1 MKGILKGVVGAPVTP
16 FFADGNVD
24 YETFRKQ
31 IRFLAES
38 GVAAIAHPMHI
49 GESLSLTE
57 AERKRLA
64 EVLVEAAEGRV
75 PTFVHVS
82 SPGTRLSADLAAH
95 AGKAGST
102 GIVLLPPYIWQPES
116 RETVNHFV
124 TVAKAHGGK
133 LIAYNNHGHTGV
145 HLTVPMCRELLEKIP
160 GLVGLKDASF
170 HMETFTDF
178 CQLAADADQ
187 PLAIYTGI
195 EHLLTSMPV
204 GGQGCFSACSEVAPG
219 LIRELY
225 EACERGDL
233 ARARPLQFKV
243 RKLLKVL
250 MQHYPSTI
258 KYAMGLMSR
267 DVGVVRAPLRELT
280 AAEKAAARDEL
291 ETLGVLETEP
301 HGWQARQ
308 LA

>member
-1 MKGILKGVVGAPVTP
+1 MDRILKGIIGAPVTP
-16 FFADGNVD
+16 FFADGTVD

-31 IRFLAES
+31 IRFLTEA

-49 GESLSLTE
+49 GESLSLSE

-64 EVLVEAAEGRV
+64 EVLVDAADGRV

-82 SPGTRLSADLAAH
+82 SPGTRISADLAAH
-95 AGKAGST
+95 AAKAGST

-133 LIAYNNHGHTGV
+133 LIAYNNHAHTGV
-145 HLTVPMCRELLEKIP
+145 HLTVPMCRELLERIP

-178 CQLAADADQ
+178 CQLAADSEK

-195 EHLLTSMPV
+195 EHLLTSVPI

-219 LIRELY
+219 LIRELFD
-225 EACERGDL
+225 ACERGDL
-233 ARARPLQFKV
+233 ERARPLQFKV
-243 RKLLKVL
+243 RKLLKIL
-250 MQHYPSTI
+250 MQNYPSTI
-258 KYAMGLMSR
+258 KYSMGLMSR
-267 DVGVVRAPLRELT
+267 EVGVVRAPLRELT
-280 AAEKAAARDEL
+280 AAEKAAAREEL
-291 ETLGVLETEP
+291 ETLGVLGKEE
-301 HGWQARQ
+301 HGWGVKQ